1 MMQLKFTAYVY
12 PKDTPTS
19 PLVSEP
25 KKLNLDTGDDEKEHR
40 ISFKNITMDTV
51 QLELVWNDERFLDV
65 QVPDT
70 RIGPGE
76 RTEVIVKVNKDRH
89 TPRFEKSFTIQISD
103 KDKTRM
109 TVPVTFGRGTGP
121 TDKVKIK

>member
-1 MMQLKFTAYVY
+1 MQLKFTAYVY
-12 PKDTPTS
+12 PMDVPTS

-25 KKLNLDTGDDEKEHR
+25 KKLNLEIGDEEKEHR
-40 ISFKNITMDTV
+40 ISFKNITLDTV

-76 RTEVIVKVNKDRH
+76 RTEVIVKVSKNRRK
-89 TPRFEKSFTIQISD
+89 PRFEKSFTIQISD

-109 TVPVTFGRGTGP
+109 TVPVTFGKGTGP
-121 TDKVKIK
+121 TDKVKSK